1 MCLDMPDVPFGKHFK
16 IRCKK
21 SLCMVEAIDIV
32 HENGILATKF
42 A

>member
-1 MCLDMPDVPFGKHFK
+1 MFSLASTWELDAKN
-16 IRCKK
+16 

-32 HENGILATKF
+32 HEIGLLATKF